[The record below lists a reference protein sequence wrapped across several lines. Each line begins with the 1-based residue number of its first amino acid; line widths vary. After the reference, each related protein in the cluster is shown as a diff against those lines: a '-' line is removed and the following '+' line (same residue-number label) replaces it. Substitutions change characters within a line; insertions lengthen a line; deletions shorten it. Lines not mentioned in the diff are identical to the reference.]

1 MRYHDSSQASFVDC
15 RENLSRKETSME
27 NVEVKPMA
35 LIETEFLR
43 IQFQQGLPHEVGIN
57 GVRIEDVLDV
67 LIAKLNHYQE
77 GPLAC
82 RENEEAL
89 SGLVSARDAMVRRRQ
104 RRMMQG
110 VFNTMNPHAE
120 RTEDLDQD
128 FSATG
133 A

>member
-1 MRYHDSSQASFVDC
+1 MRYHDSSWASFINAW
-15 RENLSRKETSME
+15 ENPTRLETTME
-27 NVEVKPMA
+27 NVEAKAMA

-67 LIAKLNHYQE
+67 LIAKLNLYQE
-77 GPLAC
+77 GSLAC

>member
-1 MRYHDSSQASFVDC
+1 
-15 RENLSRKETSME
+15 ME
-27 NVEVKPMA
+27 NVEVKAMA

-67 LIAKLNHYQE
+67 LIAKLNLYQE

-89 SGLVSARDAMVRRRQ
+89 TGLVTARDAMVRRRQ